1 MKELPS
7 ELFFLKHRTLHRC
20 KVNESIIDS
29 LGFCSRAILLLEVLE
44 RRTIMLKLSK
54 VSKIYEGKVAYR
66 ALTDINFEIEKG
78 EFVAIM
84 GPSGSGKT
92 TLLNII
98 STNDQPTTGEVEID
112 GNNPHKLN
120 KNALAKFRRNELGF
134 IFQDFNLMHTLTV
147 EENIVLPLT
156 LDGARVKDMKEKA
169 KRLAN
174 SLGIESIMKKRIYE
188 ISGGQAQRVAI
199 ARAMIHE
206 PKLLLADEP
215 TGNLDS
221 KASKDVMGM
230 LVSINEKE
238 RTSLL
243 MVTHDP
249 QAASYSDRVVFI
261 RDGKLHSEIHRGES
275 RQAFFQKIIDMLSLM
290 GGDGNDFSSVRI

>member
-1 MKELPS
+1 M
-7 ELFFLKHRTLHRC
+7 
-20 KVNESIIDS
+20 
-29 LGFCSRAILLLEVLE
+29 LE
-44 RRTIMLKLSK
+44 RSTIMLKIKK
-54 VSKIYEGKVAYR
+54 VSKVYDGKIAYR
-66 ALTDINFEIEKG
+66 ALTEIDFEIEKG

-98 STNDQPTTGEVEID
+98 STIDEPTTGMVEID
-112 GNNPHKLN
+112 GKSPHRLK
-120 KNALAKFRRNELGF
+120 KNELAKFRRQELGF
-134 IFQDFNLMHTLTV
+134 VFQDFNLLHTLTV

-156 LDGARVKDMKEKA
+156 LDGARMKEMREKA
-169 KRLAN
+169 HTIAEK
-174 SLGIESIMKKRIYE
+174 LGISAIMNKRTYE

-221 KASKDVMGM
+221 KASKDVMEM

-238 RTSLL
+238 KTSLL

-249 QAASYSDRVVFI
+249 QAASYSDRVIFI

-290 GGDGNDFSSVRI
+290 GGDGNDLSSIRV